1 MMKIIEI
8 HFFSFFCYARSNKQF
23 RSKLEGSTY
32 NHFCTCKTGY
42 YGDGFTCEPIDP
54 CEVNYSYFNPQVL
67 FYAILRLIIA
77 TKMLIASLI
86 RLFKLKLTITV
97 DVNRV
102 TVEMDLSVMK
112 LSIPVPEYL
121 VAQMQAKKSS
131 KLVIR

>member
-1 MMKIIEI
+1 MIFQTI
-8 HFFSFFCYARSNKQF
+8 FCYGKNNKEF

-54 CEVNYSYFNPQVL
+54 CEVKHRNFNAEVL
-67 FYAILRLIIA
+67 FNAILRLTIA
-77 TKMLIASLI
+77 TKMLIAFLI
-86 RLFKLKLTITV
+86 RQFKLKLTITV

-131 KLVIR
+131 RLVIR

>member
-1 MMKIIEI
+1 M
-8 HFFSFFCYARSNKQF
+8 
-23 RSKLEGSTY
+23 
-32 NHFCTCKTGY
+32 
-42 YGDGFTCEPIDP
+42 
-54 CEVNYSYFNPQVL
+54 
-67 FYAILRLIIA
+67 ILRLIIA

-97 DVNRV
+97 DVNQV
-102 TVEMDLSVMK
+102 TVEMVLSVMK